1 MLDCLETMMA
11 YRTPLFL
18 AALLAAPLA
27 HAAPGPQAQ
36 REIAQLIGSLDGS
49 QCRFQRNGS
58 WHDAA
63 EARAHLQRKYDYL
76 LKKDMV
82 DSAEQFIER
91 AASQSSMSGKPY
103 RIQCPGQPEQTAAAW
118 FGARLQ
124 ALRHR
129 TP

>member
-1 MLDCLETMMA
+1 MMT
-11 YRTPLFL
+11 YRMSLIL

-27 HAAPGPQAQ
+27 HAAPGAQAQ
-36 REIAQLIGSLDGS
+36 REIALLIGSLEGS

-76 LKKDMV
+76 LKKDKV

-103 RIQCPGQPEQTAAAW
+103 RIQCPGQSEQTAAAW

-124 ALRHR
+124 ALRQR